1 MDRER
6 SEVKRESR
14 KERERRDVV
23 TLATFRRRTRN
34 GKRNICGNKQ

>member
-14 KERERRDVV
+14 KEKERRDAV
-23 TLATFRRRTRN
+23 TFRDVQ
-34 GKRNICGNKQ
+34 KKDEK